1 MPVVTEAKTLLE
13 AVETAKN
20 KLETEKIIYKSTEK
34 VSGKLF
40 KSKTIEVTAISYNEL
55 LDEIKSYLKELIEN
69 MGLEIQFESSI
80 REDTFE
86 VTLYSNNNSILIGKN
101 GQNLKAFETIVRAKI
116 NGDWGVNPKI
126 VLDVENYKEKKISNI
141 ERTAKRV
148 AREVTRTK
156 IDAALE
162 NMNSYNR
169 RIIHNVLTNYKN
181 IVTVSEGEE
190 PNRHVVI
197 KYVESK
203 EDNKS
208 E

>member
-34 VSGKLF
+34 VNGKLF

-126 VLDVENYKEKKISNI
+126 VLDVENYKEKKIQNL
-141 ERTAKRV
+141 ERLAIRV
-148 AREVTRTK
+148 AKEVRATK
-156 IDAALE
+156 VDVALD
-162 NMNSYNR
+162 NMNSFER
-169 RIIHNVLTNYKN
+169 RVIHNKLTNFKGVST
-181 IVTVSEGEE
+181 ISEGEE

-197 KYVESK
+197 KAE
-203 EDNKS
+203 
-208 E
+208 

>member
-126 VLDVENYKEKKISNI
+126 VLDVENYKEKKIQNL
-141 ERTAKRV
+141 ERLAIRV
-148 AREVTRTK
+148 AKEVRATK
-156 IDAALE
+156 VDVALD
-162 NMNSYNR
+162 NMNSFER
-169 RIIHNVLTNYKN
+169 RVIHNKLTNFKG
-181 IVTVSEGEE
+181 ISTISEGEE

-197 KYVESK
+197 KAE
-203 EDNKS
+203 
-208 E
+208 